1 MSLHLTSLII
11 RNGRVIDPGRVDAS
25 ADVLVTNGKITEIGR
40 DLKAPA
46 GTPVLDGSGKLVLP
60 GFVDLHVHLRE
71 PGFEYKETIE
81 TGTAAAA
88 AGGFTSICCM
98 PNTNP
103 VNDTRAVTEL
113 VLDRAKRAASV
124 HVFPIG
130 AITKGSE
137 GKELAEYCD
146 LRAAGCVA
154 VSDDGKPV
162 MNAMVMRRALEYAR
176 AFDLPVVDHCECTH
190 LSDSGVAHEGLVATE
205 LGLQGIPSA
214 AEDVMVARNIEL
226 ADLTGG
232 RLHVAHVSTEGSV
245 RMVRAAKARGVRV
258 TAEACPHHFIL
269 THEAIREFNTNAKMN
284 PPLRT
289 SRDVQAIKAGLK
301 DGTIDAIATDHA
313 PHAAH
318 EKQREF
324 EYAPFGIVGL
334 ETALGL
340 SLLLVE
346 EGVLTLRPN
355 GTGPHQRTGG
365 GVRPRERNSAGRR
378 RCRHC
383 DRGPRG
389 PLGGGARAVPLE
401 RAQHALRRLEVKGP
415 GREDARGWESRVSLN
430 EENSR
435 RRPVSRDARARGLG
449 RWLDDDHRSGHSG
462 GVQYHGHGSGRADAD
477 ADLSRI

>member
-1 MSLHLTSLII
+1 MTTNSASLLI
-11 RNGRVIDPGRVDAS
+11 RSGRVIDPGRVDGP
-25 ADVLVTNGKITEIGR
+25 ADVLVKDGKIAEIGHN
-40 DLKAPA
+40 LKAPA
-46 GTPVLDGSGKLVLP
+46 GTPVLEASGKLVLP

-71 PGFEYKETIE
+71 PGFEYKETIK
-81 TGTAAAA
+81 TGAAAAA

-103 VNDTRAVTEL
+103 INDTRAVTEFI
-113 VLDRAKRAASV
+113 LDRAKRAESV

-130 AITKGSE
+130 AITKGSD
-137 GKELAEYCD
+137 GKELAEYGD

-162 MNAMVMRRALEYAR
+162 MNGMVMRRALEYAR
-176 AFDLPVVDHCECTH
+176 AFDLPVVDHCECKH
-190 LSDSGVAHEGLVATE
+190 LSDGGVAHEGVVATE

-226 ADLTGG
+226 AEQTGG
-232 RLHVAHVSTEGSV
+232 RLHVAHVSTAGSV
-245 RMVRAAKARGVRV
+245 RMVREAKSRGLRV

-269 THEAIREFNTNAKMN
+269 TEEAIREYNTNAKMN

-289 SRDVQAIKAGLK
+289 RKDVEAIKSALK

-313 PHAAH
+313 PHATH

-346 EGVLTLRPN
+346 EGVLTLTQMVRALT
-355 GTGPHQRTGG
+355 TGPAQAFGLAKGTLA
-365 GVRPRERNSAGRR
+365 AG
-378 RCRHC
+378 
-383 DRGPRG
+383 
-389 PLGGGARAVPLE
+389 
-401 RAQHALRRLEVKGP
+401 
-415 GREDARGWESRVSLN
+415 
-430 EENSR
+430 
-435 RRPVSRDARARGLG
+435 
-449 RWLDDDHRSGHSG
+449 
-462 GVQYHGHGSGRADAD
+462 ADAD
-477 ADLSRI
+477 ITIVDADMQWIVEPDTFRSRGRNTPFGGWKLKGRVVNTVVSGRVIYP